1 MEYRKI
7 IHVDMDAFYAS
18 VEQREHPEFR
28 GRPLVVGH
36 PGERSVVSA
45 ASYEAR
51 KFGIRSA
58 MPSVKAAR
66 LCPDVIFV
74 PGNMELYRSVS
85 AQIHRIFHEYT
96 DLVEPL
102 ALDEAFL
109 DVTDNKAGLSL
120 GVEVARRI
128 KQRIRRELGLV
139 ASAGVSYNKFLAK
152 IASDFRKPD
161 GLCTIHPDRA
171 QAFIEKLPIEVFWG
185 VGRVTAQKMHA
196 LGIADDDQQESR
208 PRLQGDLHP

>member
-28 GRPLVVGH
+28 GRPLVVGR

-196 LGIADDDQQESR
+196 LGIAD
-208 PRLQGDLHP
+208 GAALHA

>member
-28 GRPLVVGH
+28 GRPLVVGR

-109 DVTDNKAGLSL
+109 DVTDHKAGLSL

-171 QAFIEKLPIEVFWG
+171 QAFIEKLPIEVFW
-185 VGRVTAQKMHA
+185 VLPTELRYMRARR
-196 LGIADDDQQESR
+196 SS
-208 PRLQGDLHP
+208 

>member
-28 GRPLVVGH
+28 GRPLVVGR

-161 GLCTIHPDRA
+161 GLCTIHPTVRRLLLKNCPSKYFGAWAGLLHRKCTLWVLPTELRYMRA
-171 QAFIEKLPIEVFWG
+171 
-185 VGRVTAQKMHA
+185 RR
-196 LGIADDDQQESR
+196 SS
-208 PRLQGDLHP
+208 

>member
-1 MEYRKI
+1 MQQGREMEYRKI

-28 GRPLVVGH
+28 GRPLVVGR

-66 LCPDVIFV
+66 LCPEVIFV

-85 AQIHRIFHEYT
+85 VQIHRIFHDYT
-96 DLVEPL
+96 DLVEPV
-102 ALDEAFL
+102 ALDEACL

-128 KQRIRRELGLV
+128 KQRIRSELGLV

-152 IASDFRKPD
+152 IASDFRKTD

-185 VGRVTAQKMHA
+185 VGRVTSHKMHA
-196 LGIADDDQQESR
+196 FGIADGTS
-208 PRLQGDLHP
+208 LHAC

>member
-28 GRPLVVGH
+28 GRPLVVGR

-185 VGRVTAQKMHA
+185 VGWVLPTELRYMRARR
-196 LGIADDDQQESR
+196 SS
-208 PRLQGDLHP
+208 

>member
-28 GRPLVVGH
+28 GRPLVVGR

-74 PGNMELYRSVS
+74 PGNMELYR
-85 AQIHRIFHEYT
+85 
-96 DLVEPL
+96 
-102 ALDEAFL
+102 
-109 DVTDNKAGLSL
+109 
-120 GVEVARRI
+120 
-128 KQRIRRELGLV
+128 
-139 ASAGVSYNKFLAK
+139 
-152 IASDFRKPD
+152 
-161 GLCTIHPDRA
+161 C
-171 QAFIEKLPIEVFWG
+171 
-185 VGRVTAQKMHA
+185 
-196 LGIADDDQQESR
+196 R
-208 PRLQGDLHP
+208 PRFTGSFTNIQTSSNRWLWMRRFWM

>member
-1 MEYRKI
+1 MRRSNSGNI
-7 IHVDMDAFYAS
+7 LSFGGVRWSWD
-18 VEQREHPEFR
+18 V
-28 GRPLVVGH
+28 

-139 ASAGVSYNKFLAK
+139 ASAGVSYNKFFGK
-152 IASDFRKPD
+152 
-161 GLCTIHPDRA
+161 DR
-171 QAFIEKLPIEVFWG
+171 
-185 VGRVTAQKMHA
+185 VGFPETRRA
-196 LGIADDDQQESR
+196 LYDSSR
-208 PRLQGDLHP
+208 PCAGFY

>member
-28 GRPLVVGH
+28 GRPLVVGR

-185 VGRVTAQKMHA
+185 VVFGRTQCRFQY
-196 LGIADDDQQESR
+196 GC
-208 PRLQGDLHP
+208 

>member
-28 GRPLVVGH
+28 GRPLVVGR

-185 VGRVTAQKMHA
+185 VGRVTARFGYYRRSCA
-196 LGIADDDQQESR
+196 TCVLAGVPDASLR
-208 PRLQGDLHP
+208 